1 MTQNLNAYHAAQAYR
16 GVSVT
21 VPSLRAIVMLLDGA
35 ILCLHKTIEAG
46 ENKRL
51 EESHEQLIR
60 ATSIMRGLAHHLNF
74 DKGGAFAEQLY
85 KTYNSLIMAS
95 LRSFGRPDASER
107 YRKLIASLTELRDA
121 WNSVAVSKAM
131 TRAGEMHG

>member
-1 MTQNLNAYHAAQAYR
+1 MTQNLNAYQAAQAYR
-16 GVSVT
+16 GVAVT

-46 ENKRL
+46 ENKRI
-51 EESHEQLIR
+51 EESHDQLIR
-60 ATSIMRGLAHHLNF
+60 ATTIMRGLAHHLNF
-74 DKGGAFAEQLY
+74 DKGGALAERLY

-121 WNSVAVSKAM
+121 WNSVAVSKAI

>member
-16 GVSVT
+16 GVAVT

-35 ILCLHKTIEAG
+35 ILCLHKTIEAS
-46 ENKRL
+46 ENKRI
-51 EESHEQLIR
+51 EESHDQLIR

-74 DKGGAFAEQLY
+74 EKGGALAERLY

-95 LRSFGRPDASER
+95 LRSFGRPDATQR

-121 WNSVAVSKAM
+121 WNYVAVSNVGARSGD
-131 TRAGEMHG
+131 TRS

>member
-74 DKGGAFAEQLY
+74 EKGGALAERLY

-95 LRSFGRPDASER
+95 LRSFGRPDATQR
-107 YRKLIASLTELRDA
+107 YRKLIGSLTELRDA
-121 WNSVAVSKAM
+121 WNYVAVSS
-131 TRAGEMHG
+131 AGARSADMHG

>member
-74 DKGGAFAEQLY
+74 EKGGVLAERLY

-95 LRSFGRPDASER
+95 LRSFGRPDATQR
-107 YRKLIASLTELRDA
+107 YRKLIGSLTELRDA
-121 WNSVAVSKAM
+121 WNHVAVSNGGARSADM
-131 TRAGEMHG
+131 RG